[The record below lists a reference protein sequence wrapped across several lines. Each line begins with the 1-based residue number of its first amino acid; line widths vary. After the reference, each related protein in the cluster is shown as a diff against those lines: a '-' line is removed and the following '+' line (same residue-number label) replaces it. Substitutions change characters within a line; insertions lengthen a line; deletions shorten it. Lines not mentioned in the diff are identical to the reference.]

1 MLHKKNGMV
10 NVKSKKCKEKKCNI
24 SNPSFNYKN
33 IKFGIYCTKHKKE
46 NMIDV
51 RNKRCLF
58 ENCDKRPSYNY
69 ENTKTKIYCI
79 EHKKNGMINISS
91 KKCLEENCNKI
102 PIYNLVNQNSGIYCL
117 EHKEEHM
124 INVVHKK
131 CNEQNCN
138 KRPSFNVLNI
148 KTPIYCSQH
157 KKENMIDVVNKRCL
171 QENCN
176 FYNEKTGLYCSN
188 HKKEN
193 MINVVSKTCLE
204 LNCNIQPLFNLQDKK
219 YGLYC
224 SNHKKDNMFDVIS
237 KRCKECNDT
246 QISNK
251 KYKGYCLRCFM
262 FNFPDEKVSRNYKV
276 KENHMSDFIKE
287 QFKDQVITFD
297 KQTGGC
303 SKRRQDVYIDKF
315 THVII
320 VECDE
325 NQHKDT
331 SCENKRTM
339 ELFQDFG
346 NRPIVFIRFNPDNY
360 INIDGKKVLSS
371 FKYHKTLDVPMIRD
385 SKEWVGR
392 LNVFKYLFN

>member
-1 MLHKKNGMV
+1 
-10 NVKSKKCKEKKCNI
+10 
-24 SNPSFNYKN
+24 
-33 IKFGIYCTKHKKE
+33 
-46 NMIDV
+46 MIDV
-51 RNKRCLF
+51 TR
-58 ENCDKRPSYNY
+58 
-69 ENTKTKIYCI
+69 
-79 EHKKNGMINISS
+79 

-303 SKRRQDVYIDKF
+303 SKRRPDVYIDKF
-315 THVII
+315 THVVI

-385 SKEWVGR
+385 SKEYVGR
-392 LNVFKYLFN
+392 LNVFKYLFYTFN